1 MRKQE
6 LFRTGDQA
14 LVRQI
19 NLSLVMH
26 VLRRRAPISRASLSQ
41 AIGLNK
47 STVSDL
53 VSALLERQFVREL
66 GVKSSGIGRPGTLL
80 TLNPRAGFIV
90 SCEIGVDFIEV
101 LVTDFAPEVIWQ
113 VQKPISPDIDQ
124 AICLRDVIDLLHQ
137 AVARGTSMGFTP
149 LGVAVGVPGI
159 VEQATGT
166 LLFAPNLRWSNVPLK
181 QLLEQQAFGVP
192 VFVDNE
198 ANMAALG
205 EHYFG
210 AAQGFD
216 EVLYI
221 SVGGGLGGG
230 MIRDGQLCRGVSG
243 GAAEFGHMTMDP
255 EGELCNCGNRGCWE
269 TLVSQRALFR
279 FVGELLAQG
288 LPSLLVERTEGRLDR
303 LSVPMVVDAAQVGD
317 SVAIQSL
324 SKLGRWLGIGIA
336 SLLNA
341 LNPDLVVFG
350 GILSLAA
357 DVLLPIVGEEI
368 QKRALRINC
377 ETVRVVR
384 AAHGSDACVRGGVAM
399 VYQSVLAQ
407 PNLIPLRNTA
417 DA

>member
-1 MRKQE
+1 MRKRE
-6 LFRTGDQA
+6 PFRTGDQA

-26 VLRRRAPISRASLSQ
+26 VLRRRAPISRAALAQ

-66 GVKSSGIGRPGTLL
+66 GVKSSGTGRPGTLL

-113 VQKPISPDIDQ
+113 VQEPISPDIDQ
-124 AICLRDVIDLLHQ
+124 AICLRGAIDLLHQ
-137 AVARGTSMGFTP
+137 AVAQGAALGFTP

-181 QLLEQQAFGVP
+181 LLLEQEAFGVP

-255 EGELCNCGNRGCWE
+255 DGELCNCGNRGCWE
-269 TLVSQRALFR
+269 TLVSQQALFR

-288 LPSLLVERTEGRLDR
+288 HPSLLVEWTEGCLDR
-303 LSVPMVVDAAQVGD
+303 LSVPMVVGAAQVGD

-341 LNPDLVVFG
+341 LNPELVVFG
-350 GILSLAA
+350 GMLSLAA
-357 DVLLPIVGEEI
+357 DVLLPIVSEEI
-368 QKRALRINC
+368 QKRALHINS

-407 PNLIPLRNTA
+407 PNLIHLRNGG